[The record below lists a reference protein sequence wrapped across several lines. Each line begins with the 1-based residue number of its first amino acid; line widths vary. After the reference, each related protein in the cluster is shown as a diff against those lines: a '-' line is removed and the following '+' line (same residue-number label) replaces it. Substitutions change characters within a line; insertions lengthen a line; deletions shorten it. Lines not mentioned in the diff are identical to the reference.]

1 MSAYALS
8 DLSCFSA
15 LAHALVDKLRAG
27 RLDEADAL
35 YQQLCETHAAAQ
47 DMLVFPVLIAIQ
59 RGRPLD
65 ALQQVNNLPDDRHP
79 ELRALCLQMLGDP
92 SWHGEATALLDS
104 PDPDIRKAMGQLLGR
119 RTEGGM

>member
-1 MSAYALS
+1 MSTSAFSALS
-8 DLSCFSA
+8 EFSA
-15 LAHALVDKLRAG
+15 LARTLVDQLRAN

-35 YQQLCETHAAAQ
+35 YQQLCETHDAAR

-59 RGRPLD
+59 RGRALD
-65 ALQQVNNLPDDRHP
+65 ALQQINSLPADQHP

-92 SWHGEATALLDS
+92 SWHGEATALLDA

-119 RTEGGM
+119 RTEG